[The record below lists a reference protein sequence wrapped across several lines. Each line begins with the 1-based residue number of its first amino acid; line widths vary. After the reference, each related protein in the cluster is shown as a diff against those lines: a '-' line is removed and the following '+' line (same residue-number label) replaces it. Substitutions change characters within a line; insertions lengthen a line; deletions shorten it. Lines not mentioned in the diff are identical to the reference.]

1 MKIILENKNALFNYQ
16 ILEKFKAG
24 VVLTGQ
30 EVKSVKNGR
39 ISLRGAFVV
48 VKGEEVFLIGASIPP
63 YQPKNAPKDYNP
75 QRSRKLLLKKSEIKH
90 LIGKAKQKGLTMIP
104 LKVYTERG
112 KIKIEFAVVRGKKKV
127 DKREE
132 IKKREIEREIKRA
145 LKSKI

>member
-1 MKIILENKNALFNYQ
+1 MKTIIENKKALFNYQ

-39 ISLRGAFVV
+39 ISLKGAFVV

>member
-1 MKIILENKNALFNYQ
+1 MKIILENKKALFNYQ

-39 ISLRGAFVV
+39 ISLKGAFVV

>member
-1 MKIILENKNALFNYQ
+1 MKIILENKKALFNYQ

-90 LIGKAKQKGLTMIP
+90 LIGKVKQKGLTMIP